1 MFPAHLHQQSSQM
14 TPYASGRDHSSS
26 SLPALVSIRNIVRR
40 YEPPEG
46 VPITALNGVSLEIYK
61 GEFLAVTGHSGS
73 GKSTFLNLI
82 GLIDEPSSGDIIIN
96 GRNTSL
102 FSEKERT
109 EFRLNA
115 LSFVFQSFNLIENF
129 TALENI
135 AFQLRLQGYSKR
147 DAHKQAQETLN
158 YLGLQDRARLYP
170 RELSGG
176 EQQRI
181 AIGRALVKDSF
192 LLLADE
198 PTAHLDSKNSQNV
211 MELLSQVNREF
222 GRTIVL
228 VTHETEETAFAN
240 HTVTF
245 RDGRITSDERAETEN
260 SAIIRKTSYV

>member
-1 MFPAHLHQQSSQM
+1 MFQPNSQIA
-14 TPYASGRDHSSS
+14 PYTSERNDPSS
-26 SLPALVSIRNIVRR
+26 SLSAFVSIRNVVRR

-46 VPITALNGVSLEIYK
+46 VPITALNGVSLEIHK

-82 GLIDEPSSGDIIIN
+82 GLIDEPDNGDIIIN

-115 LSFVFQSFNLIENF
+115 VSFVFQSFNLIENF

-135 AFQLRLQGYSKR
+135 AFQLRLQKYSKE
-147 DAHKQAQETLN
+147 DAHKRAQETLN
-158 YLGLQDRARLYP
+158 YLGLQNRARLYP

-181 AIGRALVKDSF
+181 AIGRALVKDSL

-222 GRTIVL
+222 ERTIIL
-228 VTHETEETAFAN
+228 VTHETEETTFAN

-245 RDGRITSDERAETEN
+245 RDGRITSDERTKTEN